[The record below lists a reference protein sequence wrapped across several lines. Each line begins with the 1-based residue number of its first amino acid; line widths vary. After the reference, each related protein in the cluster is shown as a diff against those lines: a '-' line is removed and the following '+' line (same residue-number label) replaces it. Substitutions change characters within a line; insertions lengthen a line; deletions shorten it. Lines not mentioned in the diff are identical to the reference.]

1 MRKRLP
7 WTVIVGCSVA
17 ILGLAR
23 VAEADSQGASDQR
36 VAVLVRDLG
45 APEFSAREE
54 ASRELLDL
62 GIVAH
67 DALLRATQSDDAE
80 VRVRARRI
88 LVRVLESDFQD
99 RLEAFAAHYE
109 DAGEQSLPA
118 WDLFSADYGTSR
130 LARELFVEMQR
141 AEPEM
146 LAALAEGPKAAADA
160 LNRRTREILDGQR
173 ESLMQLGTLAS
184 LLFVGAAPDVKVDED
199 GCLHIYPYVVQST
212 YHRNHKSP
220 LWPSVLKKLVGRWI
234 AKDTTPAMTNQNL
247 ILAATLELKSETL
260 AIAGRV
266 LDSDESPTG
275 TRQIAI
281 LMISR
286 FGDKPQIK
294 QIEDLLEDATN
305 CGTVQ
310 VEKPPHQVELQIRD
324 VALAALLHMTGQD
337 LKEYGYDS
345 AQEYGPTVFQVGTLG
360 FADAATR
367 EAALKKWSE
376 SAAPRIL
383 PADAAQRVLRGF
395 SSSTADIAGC

>member
-1 MRKRLP
+1 
-7 WTVIVGCSVA
+7 
-17 ILGLAR
+17 
-23 VAEADSQGASDQR
+23 
-36 VAVLVRDLG
+36 
-45 APEFSAREE
+45 
-54 ASRELLDL
+54 
-62 GIVAH
+62 
-67 DALLRATQSDDAE
+67 
-80 VRVRARRI
+80 
-88 LVRVLESDFQD
+88 
-99 RLEAFAAHYE
+99 
-109 DAGEQSLPA
+109 
-118 WDLFSADYGTSR
+118 
-130 LARELFVEMQR
+130 
-141 AEPEM
+141 
-146 LAALAEGPKAAADA
+146 
-160 LNRRTREILDGQR
+160 
-173 ESLMQLGTLAS
+173 
-184 LLFVGAAPDVKVDED
+184 
-199 GCLHIYPYVVQST
+199 
-212 YHRNHKSP
+212 
-220 LWPSVLKKLVGRWI
+220 
-234 AKDTTPAMTNQNL
+234 MTNQNL

-376 SAAPRIL
+376 WRGASFRLMRPSASCAGSLQAL
-383 PADAAQRVLRGF
+383 P
-395 SSSTADIAGC
+395 T

>member
-160 LNRRTREILDGQR
+160 LNRRTRQDSR
-173 ESLMQLGTLAS
+173 
-184 LLFVGAAPDVKVDED
+184 
-199 GCLHIYPYVVQST
+199 
-212 YHRNHKSP
+212 R
-220 LWPSVLKKLVGRWI
+220 
-234 AKDTTPAMTNQNL
+234 PAGVAHATGHAG
-247 ILAATLELKSETL
+247 LAAVCRRGS
-260 AIAGRV
+260 GREGRRGRLPAHLSV
-266 LDSDESPTG
+266 
-275 TRQIAI
+275 RRA
-281 LMISR
+281 
-286 FGDKPQIK
+286 
-294 QIEDLLEDATN
+294 
-305 CGTVQ
+305 V
-310 VEKPPHQVELQIRD
+310 D
-324 VALAALLHMTGQD
+324 V
-337 LKEYGYDS
+337 
-345 AQEYGPTVFQVGTLG
+345 P
-360 FADAATR
+360 
-367 EAALKKWSE
+367 SE
-376 SAAPRIL
+376 SQVAAV
-383 PADAAQRVLRGF
+383 AQRSQETGR
-395 SSSTADIAGC
+395 AAGSPRTRRRR